1 MVQKGIRLGRT
12 SGSEPSRNEEAC
24 TTPRSNLV
32 RIDSKAVCNDL
43 LRLLKAHGEHYFC
56 RLVDLSLQVR
66 GLEDKTSRELESLG
80 KPPSDDSIG
89 EINALI
95 EQLVT
100 GIKVGIEQRGRDE
113 GKLLYLIEDEA
124 IAMKKKLRGTC
135 PDFRAWRE
143 GTKEPEPF
151 IPIPDI
157 LLEEG
162 DPPADKGTRK
172 IIYLDSIIK
181 QKTR

>member
-1 MVQKGIRLGRT
+1 M
-12 SGSEPSRNEEAC
+12 N
-24 TTPRSNLV
+24 
-32 RIDSKAVCNDL
+32 
-43 LRLLKAHGEHYFC
+43 
-56 RLVDLSLQVR
+56 
-66 GLEDKTSRELESLG
+66 
-80 KPPSDDSIG
+80 SIEV
-89 EINALI
+89 EINR
-95 EQLVT
+95 
-100 GIKVGIEQRGRDE
+100 RGRDD

-124 IAMKKKLRGTC
+124 VALKKKLRGTC

-143 GTKEPEPF
+143 GTTWRDDAKEPSPF

-181 QKTR
+181 KKTR